1 MCPGQGQTC
10 QVSRYETGMLTL
22 LRQPVSSVFTEPEE
36 LSLTQG
42 TVQVL
47 VTSLLTFLLC
57 PASAVADGC
66 PGSRTEHD
74 SGERWPRSKWY
85 VLWHFLHRFSLLT
98 LWAGAKV
105 LVPLSP
111 RNLSHFCETEGA

>member
-1 MCPGQGQTC
+1 VCPGPGQTC
-10 QVSRYETGMLTL
+10 QVSRYETGMLAL
-22 LRQPVSSVFTEPEE
+22 LRQPVPSVSIEPEE

-42 TVQVL
+42 TVQVP

-74 SGERWPRSKWY
+74 SGKR
-85 VLWHFLHRFSLLT
+85 
-98 LWAGAKV
+98 
-105 LVPLSP
+105 
-111 RNLSHFCETEGA
+111 